1 MARIIF
7 KSVMNAVQVERR
19 KQLKHFKK
27 ELPEIKIGFPAK
39 EVLKS
44 HPWKEQGKTKITI
57 KPNKKPLS
65 Y

>member
-1 MARIIF
+1 MQRRMARIIF

-19 KQLKHFKK
+19 KQLKRFKK

-44 HPWKEQGKTKITI
+44 HPWKE
-57 KPNKKPLS
+57 
-65 Y
+65 